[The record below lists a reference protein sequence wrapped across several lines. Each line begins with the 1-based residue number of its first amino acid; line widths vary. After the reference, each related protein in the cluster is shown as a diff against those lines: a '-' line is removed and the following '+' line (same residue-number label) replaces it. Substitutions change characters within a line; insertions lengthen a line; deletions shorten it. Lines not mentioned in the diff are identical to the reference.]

1 MVLLELESTLI
12 HVDQVL
18 RKLLAILRGQVKAG
32 SDSDVWESSLASKQC
47 VKLEKLS
54 DKLKKMQMKF
64 QKKLSDFLK
73 FFNWHDNCLN

>member
-12 HVDQVL
+12 YVDKVL

-32 SDSDVWESSLASKQC
+32 SDLDVWESSLAFKQC

-64 QKKLSDFLK
+64 QKKLSDF
-73 FFNWHDNCLN
+73 WSSSIDTIIA

>member
-12 HVDQVL
+12 YVDKVL

-32 SDSDVWESSLASKQC
+32 SDSDVWESSLASKKC

-54 DKLKKMQMKF
+54 DKLKKCKWNF
-64 QKKLSDFLK
+64 KKNYQIFWSSSIDTIIA
-73 FFNWHDNCLN
+73 